1 MLFDLRGRGRRRT
14 IQAIYLSLAILMG
27 GGLVLFGI
35 GGNTSGGGLFDAVVG
50 EGAGGDSATG
60 SLDKRIKTVYAKTRA
75 QPREPAAWAELARL
89 RFQRAGIDGIS
100 ADDLTY
106 TKKGKERLV
115 LATQAW
121 ERYLALDP
129 KTPSARVARLM
140 VQAYGTNGV
149 NEPIKAVRAMEL
161 VTAAEKPPSTNL
173 YAQLAQLAYTAND
186 KRTGDLAADRAVEL
200 APADKRKEL
209 RKALDGLRAQAGQP
223 PATATPDTGQGTPN
237 PSG

>member
-1 MLFDLRGRGRRRT
+1 MLFDLRGRGRRRS

-35 GGNTSGGGLFDAVVG
+35 GSNTSGGGLFDAVLG
-50 EGAGGDSATG
+50 EGSTGESATS
-60 SLDKRIKTVYAKTRA
+60 SLDKRIKTIYAKTRT

-100 ADDLTY
+100 ANDLTY
-106 TKKGKERLV
+106 TKKGKARLT

-121 ERYLALDP
+121 ERHLALDP
-129 KTPSARVARLM
+129 KRPNIQVARLM
-140 VQAYGTNGV
+140 VQAYGANGV

-161 VTAAEKPPSTNL
+161 VTAAEKPPSANL
-173 YAQLAQLAYTAND
+173 YSQLAQLAYTADD

-200 APADKRKEL
+200 APADKKKDL
-209 RKALDGLRAQAGQP
+209 RQALDGLRSSAGKP
-223 PATATPDTGQGTPN
+223 VTPTDTGQGTPN

>member
-14 IQAIYLSLAILMG
+14 VQAIYLSLAILMG

-35 GGNTSGGGLFDAVVG
+35 GSNTSGGGLFDAVVG
-50 EGAGGDSATG
+50 ENSGGDSAT
-60 SLDKRIKTVYAKTRA
+60 STLDKRIRTVYAKTRA
-75 QPREPAAWAELARL
+75 RPRETAAWAELARL

-106 TKKGKERLV
+106 TKKGKARLT

-129 KTPSARVARLM
+129 KTPSAQVARLM
-140 VQAYGTNGV
+140 VQAYGANGINQPV
-149 NEPIKAVRAMEL
+149 KAVRAMEI
-161 VTAAEKPPSTNL
+161 VTAAEKPPSSNL
-173 YAQLAQLAYTAND
+173 YSQLAQLAYQADD

-200 APADKRKEL
+200 APADKKKEL
-209 RKALDGLRAQAGQP
+209 RKALVGLRAQAGQP
-223 PATATPDTGQGTPN
+223 ATTATGQGTPN